1 MLAKQEGKLLV
12 VKRLSDTRWSARH
25 DAVRALTS
33 GYKEQIE
40 ILEEIAASE
49 ESRAE
54 VKIRRNSGWS
64 TGSASWKRRFCS
76 KCGIKF

>member
-1 MLAKQEGKLLV
+1 MKASLV

-40 ILEEIAASE
+40 LLEETAASE

-54 VKIRRNSGWS
+54 VKSDA
-64 TGSASWKRRFCS
+64 TGLVNRYASWKRRFCS
-76 KCGIKF
+76 KGGIKF